1 MESLKSLAENRGN
14 CCAIAEKN
22 VWETN
27 DGPNP
32 FRCLLRYFHE
42 CRNTKLNKDSTV
54 QTSNV
59 GALVSIPIIIH
70 TDNSALGKH
79 TQIHWNTEPKACNY
93 IISKQP
99 ILRFSSR
106 KHTRHFHEFVMSNS
120 ETDILLQRVMQ
131 IYRPCDIVASLS
143 PCHSSNMS
151 AKLRPSGS
159 NAINWRCCAF
169 VAAYDEG
176 CEGPAWFIKGC
187 SACGQWLENGWSITT
202 RAPK

>member
-1 MESLKSLAENRGN
+1 MTDRIHL
-14 CCAIAEKN
+14 
-22 VWETN
+22 
-27 DGPNP
+27 D
-32 FRCLLRYFHE
+32 FLLCYFHE
-42 CRNTKLNKDSTV
+42 CRNTKLKKDPTV
-54 QTSNV
+54 QTSSV
-59 GALVSIPIIIH
+59 TALVASPNCA
-70 TDNSALGKH
+70 DDPALNKH
-79 TQIHWNTEPKACNY
+79 TQIHWNTEPKACNT
-93 IISKQP
+93 

-120 ETDILLQRVMQ
+120 ETDILRQRVMQ

-169 VAAYDEG
+169 VAAYDAG
-176 CEGPAWFIKGC
+176 CEGPPWFIKGC